1 MSNESKFKHTLQ
13 QWELSERLRHQGKD
27 QKSLV
32 RKITYKIKK
41 TRKEV
46 ASFFYINFLLHTKF
60 KKTTPTISANN
71 TAVAQTYTLGRHV
84 NKCTLENK
92 KVLAVVI
99 HAFYFDIFTRIIEK
113 TKSIGIPYA
122 LYITT
127 HKAIAQEVSSYIK
140 LLGLDA
146 HIEVYENKG
155 RDILPFLKIIN
166 LIKTNG
172 HQVILKLHTK
182 KSPHKFSKGRRWCD
196 SMVDQLLDA
205 SVIDK
210 VIENFTTYPT
220 IGLIAPHRHLHLLR
234 YKGGSNMPHITELA
248 DKIGYQGNINQQS
261 FVGGTMFYARA
272 NAFDSLLK
280 LNIKDTD
287 FKEEPIPMDGTLAHV
302 IERTFGLAAN
312 KEGLE
317 TVDTKFIKSLNK
329 QSDNSHELIK

>member
-127 HKAIAQEVSSYIK
+127 HKAIAQEVSSHIK

-234 YKGGSNMPHITELA
+234 YKGGSNMPHVTELA

>member
-127 HKAIAQEVSSYIK
+127 HKAIAQEVSSHIK

-196 SMVDQLLDA
+196 SMIDQLLDA

-210 VIENFTTYPT
+210 VIENFTTYP
-220 IGLIAPHRHLHLLR
+220 P
-234 YKGGSNMPHITELA
+234 
-248 DKIGYQGNINQQS
+248 
-261 FVGGTMFYARA
+261 
-272 NAFDSLLK
+272 
-280 LNIKDTD
+280 
-287 FKEEPIPMDGTLAHV
+287 
-302 IERTFGLAAN
+302 
-312 KEGLE
+312 
-317 TVDTKFIKSLNK
+317 
-329 QSDNSHELIK
+329 

>member
-205 SVIDK
+205 TVIDK